1 MPEVGDV
8 DFIKNATFM
17 SLSSPATNDGSK
29 SLVKTLIA
37 IIKSTETRKKARQA
51 KVEQQ
56 FEKVVGLILGDLL
69 LAYDE
74 GNRVKGEK
82 SNNGLCYHSMSP
94 NSFSDTDVGYIMFRD
109 IVNALESLGYISIYE
124 GRSARPIDLGEGS
137 GQIFHGG
144 FARRFK
150 AKQTLIY
157 EAQKHGLKEGSFH
170 EAFSANMPTKVLE
183 VRASKIEGSKRGKKM
198 KFTPSDL
205 TEQLSADVTELNHFL
220 SSFRYEGMVFSG
232 LRRLFNEGDRED
244 FNFNLG
250 GRLYCANGQG
260 YIGMKSEDRAN
271 ILIDG
276 ENIVEVDINA
286 SYLTILHALKGETMP
301 DKDDVYEIDGLPREV
316 VKKWFS
322 ITMGASGFQKR
333 WLTGNLD
340 ELKDAGVRHEPWMT
354 VKAVEKIVLD
364 HFPIMQDWPK
374 QEVRWSNL
382 MFIESEVIVGTM
394 LALMRQHSVPSLPVH
409 DCLIVKKSDQD
420 LAVEVLTEQFQSKVG
435 IKPRLK
441 IKGAGF
447 GSGIAS
453 PTG

>member
-1 MPEVGDV
+1 
-8 DFIKNATFM
+8 
-17 SLSSPATNDGSK
+17 
-29 SLVKTLIA
+29 
-37 IIKSTETRKKARQA
+37 
-51 KVEQQ
+51 
-56 FEKVVGLILGDLL
+56 
-69 LAYDE
+69 
-74 GNRVKGEK
+74 
-82 SNNGLCYHSMSP
+82 
-94 NSFSDTDVGYIMFRD
+94 
-109 IVNALESLGYISIYE
+109 
-124 GRSARPIDLGEGS
+124 
-137 GQIFHGG
+137 
-144 FARRFK
+144 
-150 AKQTLIY
+150 
-157 EAQKHGLKEGSFH
+157 
-170 EAFSANMPTKVLE
+170 
-183 VRASKIEGSKRGKKM
+183 
-198 KFTPSDL
+198 
-205 TEQLSADVTELNHFL
+205 
-220 SSFRYEGMVFSG
+220 MVFSG

-322 ITMGASGFQKR
+322 NTMGASGFQKR
-333 WLTGNLD
+333 WLAGNLD

-382 MFIESEVIVGTM
+382 MFIESEVIVDTM
-394 LALMRQHSVPSLPVH
+394 LALKRQHSLPSLPVH